1 MSIIEQLT
9 QRSDLG
15 LGRALPRQT
24 GGAQVGGARGRLGLS
39 LARGQSLHSL
49 PVNTQ
54 LSFTAGSGTHFTSS
68 LPETVCSSVVRSGKG
83 HAATLTLT
91 TTAAPSSLNKAAWSQ
106 RHPEASHT
114 GTHRAQVEMAAE
126 MGRAH
131 PSPAMAPRPDTY
143 HRRFRWGYPETLGQD
158 ACEVGGPGPVPQQ
171 PPVMQL
177 LKRLVTLA
185 LPFALYLED
194 LVGVIT

>member
-1 MSIIEQLT
+1 MSLIEQLT

-15 LGRALPRQT
+15 LGWALPRQT
-24 GGAQVGGARGRLGLS
+24 GGTQLGGARGRLGLS
-39 LARGQSLHSL
+39 LACGQSLCSL

-54 LSFTAGSGTHFTSS
+54 LSFTARSGKHFTSS
-68 LPETVCSSVVRSGKG
+68 LPETVRSSVVRSGKG
-83 HAATLTLT
+83 HAAMLTLP

-158 ACEVGGPGPVPQQ
+158 AREVGGPGPMPQQ

-194 LVGVIT
+194 LVGIIT